1 MATIYSNIITVSSQA
16 GQTGT
21 NQCNLQVLVEDL
33 SGAPVAGATVTVD
46 GKTQTTDSSGIAGFC
61 LPAGNYT
68 ITASAPGYYTS
79 SKVLNNFNGYVTVTI
94 IIEKSVTTTQSV
106 LWVTVNSMSG
116 DVPIAGATVSVDG
129 QTKTTDSSGKVWFYL
144 SNGTYTV
151 TASAPG
157 YNSQSLTV
165 KVIEY
170 AQAGF
175 LLQPTG
181 NCTYNINAT
190 VDNEWFSIS
199 PTSATVT
206 PSQGATFT
214 VTRCCNV
221 YYVLDSWILTVNGN
235 STTIP
240 VTTSYSLTLTYSDLA
255 ALQPC
260 SGNNTYSVSLVAH
273 TIPWHGI
280 PKI

>member
-1 MATIYSNIITVSSQA
+1 MTTIYSNIITVSSQA

-21 NQCNLQVLVEDL
+21 NQCNLQVLVKDL

-46 GKTQTTDSSGIAGFC
+46 GKTQTTNSSGIAGFC

-79 SKVLNNFNGYVTVTI
+79 SKVLNNFNGNVEVTI
-94 IIEKSVTTTQSV
+94 IIEKSVTITQSV
-106 LWVTVNSMSG
+106 LWITVKSMSG
-116 DVPIAGATVSVDG
+116 DVPIAGATVTVDG
-129 QTKTTDSSGKVWFYL
+129 QIKTTNSSGKVWFYL
-144 SNGTYTV
+144 SNGAYTV

-165 KVIEY
+165 GVIEY
-170 AQAGF
+170 AQAEF
-175 LLQPTG
+175 LLKPIG
-181 NCTYNINAT
+181 NCTYNINAYT
-190 VDNEWFSIS
+190 NNFVFSIS

-214 VTRCCNV
+214 VTKYV
-221 YYVLDSWILTVNGN
+221 VAYYVFDSWILTVNGK

-240 VTTSYSLTLTYSDLA
+240 VTTSWSLTLTYSDLA

-260 SGNNTYSVSLVAH
+260 SGNNIYSASLEAH
-273 TIPWHGI
+273 IVPWHGI

>member
-1 MATIYSNIITVSSQA
+1 MTKIYSNKITVSSQA
-16 GQTGT
+16 GQTGI

-33 SGAPVAGATVTVD
+33 TGAPVAGATVTVD
-46 GKTQTTDSSGIAGFC
+46 GKTKTTNSSGIAGFC

-68 ITASAPGYYTS
+68 ISASAPGYYTS

-106 LWVTVNSMSG
+106 LWVTVNSVSG
-116 DVPIAGATVSVDG
+116 DVPISGATVTVGG
-129 QTKTTDSSGKVWFYL
+129 QTKITDSSGKVWFYL
-144 SNGTYTV
+144 SNGTYTA

-190 VDNEWFSIS
+190 VDNEWFYIS

-206 PSQGATFT
+206 PSKSATFT
-214 VTRCCNV
+214 VTSGV
-221 YYVLDSWILTVNGN
+221 YVPYVFESWEINVNGK

-240 VTTSYSLTLTYSDLA
+240 VTTSWSLTLTYVDLA
-255 ALQPC
+255 AMQPC
-260 SGNNTYSVSLVAH
+260 SGNNTYSVSLLAH
-273 TIPWHGI
+273 IVPWQGT
-280 PKI
+280 P